1 MEKRINVW
9 LENPLFS
16 LITEQNN
23 PQIKLFRVMINSKRF
38 IFSDLC
44 FVQFVNCIL
53 YYFSFVFHDKIFNT
67 PARAQHKSI
76 GDK

>member
-53 YYFSFVFHDKIFNT
+53 YFISLLFFMIKYLIPPLAH
-67 PARAQHKSI
+67 SI
-76 GDK
+76 NQ